1 LNEAEVVAELIEI
14 QTDDSKRL
22 QQSVNDVTDALAK
35 LQQAMDEVSESRQGE
50 REITL
55 IPGETIDLEYFR
67 KIKQLLNEA
76 KGLTEKILTADNGIT
91 D

>member
-1 LNEAEVVAELIEI
+1 MAELIEI

>member
-1 LNEAEVVAELIEI
+1 
-14 QTDDSKRL
+14 
-22 QQSVNDVTDALAK
+22 
-35 LQQAMDEVSESRQGE
+35 MDEVSESRQGE

>member
-1 LNEAEVVAELIEI
+1 MNEAEVVAELIEI